1 MSSYHAKEIAQRL
14 IEIRDSKGHKERG
27 FASRLSEAAGV
38 TRKAA
43 LKWLDGDNAPSSSNI
58 RKIAAF
64 LEVSP
69 SWLEYGESPNMV
81 SEPRSTEYGATD
93 SLGHVDVYESNDPLH
108 PGEVEVPF
116 FSEIELSAGNGY
128 TNVLEI
134 ASHSMR
140 FDISTLNSAGV
151 NTDKAA
157 CCRVNGDSME
167 PVLPDGAIVAVDTLS
182 RDITD
187 GKMYAINHGGLL
199 RVKYLYRLPFR
210 GLRIRSANP
219 NYPDEELSS
228 ESASDIKIIG
238 RVFWFSALV

>member
-1 MSSYHAKEIAQRL
+1 MSSEHAKEIARRL

-43 LKWLDGDNAPSSSNI
+43 IKWVNGENAPSSNSI
-58 RKIAAF
+58 RKIATF
-64 LEVSP
+64 LEISP
-69 SWLEYGESPNMV
+69 SWLEYGESSGQV
-81 SEPRSTEYGATD
+81 REPALEYKTE

-108 PGEVEVPF
+108 PNEVEVPF

-128 TNVLEI
+128 ANVLEI

-167 PVLPDGAIVAVDTLS
+167 PVLPDGAIVAVDTFS
-182 RDITD
+182 REITD

-228 ESASDIKIIG
+228 EAASDIKIIG
-238 RVFWFSALV
+238 RVFWFSALI